1 MSVGRQRDIARPPQA
16 DPRGRHR
23 SVRRRLRCLGGAALL
38 FSVVPL
44 ASPRALEAQD
54 DRALTLLVDAG
65 ARYRGIQS
73 FCSDFQQVM
82 EVPLLGQ
89 TTRSRG
95 ELCQAQPDLFAMRFS
110 EPSGD
115 VVLSDGAH
123 FWVYYPSV
131 DSVQV
136 LQFSLET
143 RPGGMDFQRE
153 FLEDPGEKYALSYLG
168 EESLEGRPT
177 HVIEARPR
185 GAAAFTGARIWLDSE
200 RSLILRARIEMENG
214 SVRTLTLSGIRLD
227 PPPDPRRFRF
237 DPPPGTQIIRRR

>member
-1 MSVGRQRDIARPPQA
+1 
-16 DPRGRHR
+16 
-23 SVRRRLRCLGGAALL
+23 
-38 FSVVPL
+38 
-44 ASPRALEAQD
+44 
-54 DRALTLLVDAG
+54 
-65 ARYRGIQS
+65 
-73 FCSDFQQVM
+73 M

-89 TTRSRG
+89 TTHSRG

-110 EPSGD
+110 EPQGD
-115 VVLSDGAH
+115 VVLSDGTY

-153 FLEDPGEKYALSYLG
+153 FLEDPGEKYALSYRG
-168 EESLEGRPT
+168 EETLEGRRT

-185 GAAAFTGARIWLDSE
+185 EAGAFTGARIWLDSE

-214 SVRTLTLSGIRLD
+214 SVRTLTLSGIRLA
-227 PPPDPRRFRF
+227 PPPNPRRFRF
-237 DPPPGTQIIRRR
+237 DPPPGTQIIRRG